1 MERANFQRDR
11 SMLDSINST
20 IAAARDVCAFVIRK
34 ISERDRREGKKS
46 VAGTKSREANIRYR
60 RVI

>member
-1 MERANFQRDR
+1 
-11 SMLDSINST
+11 MLDSINST

>member
-1 MERANFQRDR
+1 
-11 SMLDSINST
+11 MLDSINST
-20 IAAARDVCAFVIRK
+20 TAAVRDVCAFVIPEDRK
-34 ISERDRREGKKS
+34 ISGGVRSTGEEKKS